1 MYYNSCSSD
10 KDFMSDDEKDG
21 EKVDRRLLSMEAD
34 SKLKEGKIG
43 FCQSVGSF
51 LKNLEFAAWHQRIS
65 IPG

>member
-43 FCQSVGSF
+43 FCQSGKLS
-51 LKNLEFAAWHQRIS
+51 KES
-65 IPG
+65 